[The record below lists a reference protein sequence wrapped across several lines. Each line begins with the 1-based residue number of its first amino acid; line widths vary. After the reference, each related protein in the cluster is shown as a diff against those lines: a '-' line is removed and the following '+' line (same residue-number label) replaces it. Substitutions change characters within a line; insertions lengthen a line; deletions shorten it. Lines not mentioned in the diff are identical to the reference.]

1 MNQARKPVAVV
12 VGATSKWQ
20 SDGRTTRL
28 AHGRAIDDSDI
39 PVGMRWGVG
48 GAIAQKFAK
57 EGFLVVLTTRRAANA
72 SALEK
77 AIVEQGGEPMIVEL
91 DLVSRESIS
100 RAFAAIR
107 QQAGDPDV
115 LVYNAG
121 YLEGRDLPPDKELLE
136 HVPIEIFETA
146 QHIASRGPFL
156 VAQEVLPGMRKRGA
170 GSFLISN
177 NQFSLRGRKR
187 LTGQSLYYPRVMM
200 RTLAQVLTEEY
211 SEHGVHVANVIID
224 GLIDS
229 PGTRALPRAQQHPE
243 AVMNPMKI
251 AEAFYYLHTQD
262 RSCWTHELQLT
273 PYSTKPSVWRGRQLE
288 KGVGSFLGIPIGLAL
303 STAAGLRVFVP
314 LLLTGLAARLG
325 YLSLTPSMTWI
336 GSDAALVAF
345 ATATVL
351 EVGAY
356 YVPWLD
362 NVLDTVGTPAAL
374 TAGVITTAAGTPA
387 PWPPARCAPPAVSP

>member
-1 MNQARKPVAVV
+1 MSSADKPVAVV

-20 SDGRTTRL
+20 ADGRNTRL
-28 AHGRAIDDSDI
+28 AHGKALDDRHF
-39 PVGMRWGVG
+39 PVGIRWGIG
-48 GAIAQKFAK
+48 GAIALKFAQ
-57 EGFLVVLTTRRAANA
+57 EGFRVVLTTRQAANA
-72 SALEK
+72 DALHK
-77 AIVEQGGEPMIVEL
+77 AIVEHGGESLIVEL
-91 DLVSRESIS
+91 DLVSRPSIS
-100 RAFAAIR
+100 DAFATIR
-107 QQAGDPDV
+107 AQMGDPHV

-156 VAQEVLPGMRKRGA
+156 VAQEVLPAMRRRGA

-211 SEHGVHVANVIID
+211 SEHGVHVANVVID

-229 PGTRALPRAQQHPE
+229 PGTRALPRAQQYPE
-243 AVMNPMKI
+243 IVMNPVKI

-273 PYSTKPSVWRGRQLE
+273 PFSTKPS
-288 KGVGSFLGIPIGLAL
+288 F
-303 STAAGLRVFVP
+303 
-314 LLLTGLAARLG
+314 
-325 YLSLTPSMTWI
+325 
-336 GSDAALVAF
+336 
-345 ATATVL
+345 
-351 EVGAY
+351 
-356 YVPWLD
+356 
-362 NVLDTVGTPAAL
+362 
-374 TAGVITTAAGTPA
+374 
-387 PWPPARCAPPAVSP
+387 